1 MSLPN
6 PINVT
11 YVSPQSGDT
20 FPFIYIVKDTD
31 NIINVDTTHGEVHV
45 ILRNIRNSGML
56 QYQPLLSIND
66 GGNNA
71 SVNNITIYPSEGDII
86 NDSDFYILNDNG
98 ANTIIQISNINQWVV
113 SSSQSGAT
121 PPIPFEGT
129 NYIYVYGNGTDTE
142 NGDELKAAYTLA
154 QSKSPTVTNRYTVI
168 VGAGKYFNSD
178 GIGQFV
184 FTTDYIDVISLT
196 GEPDVFLSGISV
208 GGDCFIKGMN
218 ISQAT
223 SLGGVQVGFN
233 LASSPSTQKIE
244 NCIGGNNS
252 FGWGGNV
259 NGTFINCIGGNSS
272 FASASSTSS
281 PIGITNLGGGNIGG
295 VFTDCVAGNNSFG
308 NYTFFSVSY
317 LTGTFTN
324 CRAGNDS
331 FGNDSFNNGGTT
343 ISGLFTNCIG
353 LDRIFGAN
361 QFTTLSG
368 TFKNCKGGE
377 SAFVGG
383 VTTTSAGNISN
394 TAILEGCEG
403 GVYSFSGQGGY
414 AQGKLTNCKASD
426 YSFGAVAGGIFTN
439 CNGGIFCFGTGSSLG
454 DASGSFTNCVA
465 GKNSFGYTTNVPNAN
480 ATGIFNNCVAG
491 DFSFGYLG
499 NVFGTFSNCIGGQQS
514 WTPFGF
520 NLTGKLYFC
529 RQSNGN
535 TVPSPSL
542 GGRIVAFITGENN
555 FIAQNP

>member
-1 MSLPN
+1 
-6 PINVT
+6 
-11 YVSPQSGDT
+11 
-20 FPFIYIVKDTD
+20 
-31 NIINVDTTHGEVHV
+31 
-45 ILRNIRNSGML
+45 ML

-98 ANTIIQISNINQWVV
+98 ANSIIQLSNINQWVV
-113 SSSQSGAT
+113 SSSQSGGA

-154 QSKSPTVTNRYTVI
+154 QSKSPTATNRYTVI

-218 ISQAT
+218 TSQAT
-223 SLGGVQVGFN
+223 SLGGFQAGFN

-244 NCIGGNNS
+244 NCIGGDNS

-272 FASASSTSS
+272 FASATTTSS
-281 PIGITNLGGGNIGG
+281 PVGITNLLGGNIGG
-295 VFTDCVAGNNSFG
+295 VFTDCVAGEGSFG
-308 NYTFFSVSY
+308 VYTPMARTF

-324 CRAGNDS
+324 CKANSG
-331 FGNDSFNNGGTT
+331 FGYDVFNFMGTV
-343 ISGLFTNCIG
+343 ISGIFTNCTIEG
-353 LDRIFGAN
+353 NSAIFGGGIN
-361 QFTTLSG
+361 SELMG
-368 TFKNCKGGE
+368 TFINCKGGDY
-377 SAFVGG
+377 SFAGG
-383 VTTTSAGNISN
+383 VTLTSAGNIGN

-403 GVYSFSGQGGY
+403 GAYSFSGQGGY
-414 AQGKLTNCKASD
+414 AQGKLTNCKARD
-426 YSFGAVAGGIFTN
+426 YSFGAVASGTFDNCKGGN
-439 CNGGIFCFGTGSSLG
+439 NCFGTGSSFG
-454 DASGSFTNCVA
+454 DANGSFTNCVA
-465 GKNSFGYTTNVPNAN
+465 GNESFGYYGGGGF

-491 DFSFGYLG
+491 DYSYGFLG
-499 NVFGTFSNCIGGQQS
+499 NVGGTFNNCIGGFNS
-514 WTPFGF
+514 WFGD
-520 NLTGKLYFC
+520 LQGKLYFC
-529 RQSNGN
+529 RHTSGN
-535 TVPSPSL
+535 SAPSPSV
-542 GGRIVAFITGENN
+542 GGNIVAFITGTNQ